1 MLGKYFGKPQ
11 RAADK
16 WLLFLSIDFF
26 SSWTEV
32 QRVNL
37 LLVASNKRTL
47 CPVNYYGVRECVFA
61 NST

>member
-26 SSWTEV
+26 TSWTEV

-37 LLVASNKRTL
+37 LWLHQTSAHCAR
-47 CPVNYYGVRECVFA
+47 
-61 NST
+61 